1 MEEKGKI
8 DKAKQE
14 YRQGEEKLDQE
25 RHKLSRLKMRAKYQK
40 SRHRAEYDPEY
51 AARTHR
57 LCIKG
62 GVIEHFYPETMDM
75 TEPEFYQLMDCRP
88 AHQRRRQARCY
99 RRYGPHHGLQGHH
112 PF

>member
-25 RHKLSRLKMRAKYQK
+25 RHRLSRLELRAEYQK
-40 SRHRAEYDPEY
+40 SRHRAENDPEY

-57 LCIKG
+57 LCNKG
-62 GVIEHFYPETMDM
+62 GVIEHFYPETKDM
-75 TEPEFYQLMDCRP
+75 TEPEFYQMMDNLNANALVRNQIL
-88 AHQRRRQARCY
+88 AQITTVHSER
-99 RRYGPHHGLQGHH
+99 GST
-112 PF
+112 

>member
-25 RHKLSRLKMRAKYQK
+25 RHRLSRLEL
-40 SRHRAEYDPEY
+40 RAEYQKARHRTENDPEY

-57 LCIKG
+57 LCNKG
-62 GVIEHFYPETMDM
+62 GVIEHFYPETKDM
-75 TEPEFYQLMDCRP
+75 TEPEFYQMMDNLNANSLVRNQILAQISTVHSERGCT
-88 AHQRRRQARCY
+88 
-99 RRYGPHHGLQGHH
+99 
-112 PF
+112 

>member
-25 RHKLSRLKMRAKYQK
+25 RHRLSRLELRAEYQK
-40 SRHRAEYDPEY
+40 SRHRAENDPEY

-57 LCIKG
+57 LCNKG
-62 GVIEHFYPETMDM
+62 GVIEHFYPETKDM
-75 TEPEFYQLMDCRP
+75 TEPEFYQMIDNLNANSLVRNQILAQMTTVHSER
-88 AHQRRRQARCY
+88 
-99 RRYGPHHGLQGHH
+99 GST
-112 PF
+112 